1 MTMPKKKPR
10 KTMSQLIPT
19 VWFVD
24 LANLLIFYFL
34 ATTSLNKVKG
44 IEADI
49 PSGQQSTTSAAKMDS
64 QPQVVVDGDS
74 IRLNGTKM
82 SMEELIEQLNKYN
95 LKEKQGEEK
104 VVFFEMVPLISNPL
118 LVMSSL
124 LLPLCVK
131 FFETEMFA
139 VFLLPTKV
147 LFKRVNGSGPKA

>member
-49 PSGQQSTTSAAKMDS
+49 PSGQQSTTSQAKMDA
-64 QPQVVVDGDS
+64 QPQVVMDGES

-82 SMEELIEQLNKYN
+82 SMEDLIEQLNKFN

-104 VVFFEMVPLISNPL
+104 VVFFETSGAINYQEYYSI
-118 LVMSSL
+118 
-124 LLPLCVK
+124 
-131 FFETEMFA
+131 TAAIAQAGGA
-139 VFLLPTKV
+139 VCQITVEEDKGG
-147 LFKRVNGSGPKA
+147 K

>member
-104 VVFFEMVPLISNPL
+104 VVFFETSGTINYQEYYSI
-118 LVMSSL
+118 
-124 LLPLCVK
+124 
-131 FFETEMFA
+131 TAAIAQAGGA
-139 VFLLPTKV
+139 VCQVTVEEDKGD
-147 LFKRVNGSGPKA
+147 K